1 MFGEQFMEP
10 KREKPLIGIVGVCA
24 SGKTTLISKLN
35 ALGYS
40 CRHIAQEHSYVKT
53 MWKQSTNPDIL
64 VYLQVSYPETI
75 KRRNLNWTRAEYDE
89 QLNRISNAKDNADI
103 IIETDSL
110 TSEEVLHETVLKLE
124 SLLASK

>member
-1 MFGEQFMEP
+1 MKP

-53 MWKQSTNPDIL
+53 MWKQLTNPDIL

-75 KRRNLNWTRAEYDE
+75 KRRNLNWTRAEFEE
-89 QLNRISNAKDNADI
+89 QLNRISNAMENADI

-110 TSEEVLHETVLKLE
+110 TSEEVLNQTVTKLE
-124 SLLASK
+124 SLLAIQ

>member
-1 MFGEQFMEP
+1 MEP

-53 MWKQSTNPDIL
+53 MWKQLTNPDIL
-64 VYLQVSYPETI
+64 VYLQVSYPVTI

>member
-1 MFGEQFMEP
+1 MEP

>member
-1 MFGEQFMEP
+1 MEP
-10 KREKPLIGIVGVCA
+10 ERDKPLIGIVGVCA
-24 SGKTTLISKLN
+24 SGKTSLISKLN

-53 MWKQSTNPDIL
+53 MWKQLTNPDIL
-64 VYLQVSYPETI
+64 VYLHVSYPETI
-75 KRRNLNWTRAEYDE
+75 KRRNLNWTQTEYDE
-89 QLNRISNAKDNADI
+89 QLNRISNAKEYADI

-110 TSEEVLHETVLKLE
+110 TSEEVVNETVTKLE

>member
-1 MFGEQFMEP
+1 MEP

-53 MWKQSTNPDIL
+53 MWKQLTNPDIL

-89 QLNRISNAKDNADI
+89 QLNRISNAMENADI

-110 TSEEVLHETVLKLE
+110 TSEEVLHETVIEARITACQQVILIHY
-124 SLLASK
+124 